1 MIGIDLGT
9 TYCCFGHWNNNKVE
23 IIPNHLGK
31 RTTPSIVIF
40 TENRPLVGEYSE
52 GYTVQYSDST
62 VYDLKRFI
70 GRQYEDSII
79 QEDKQFLTY
88 KIEENEKGIPIIS
101 VKYKEEKKKFRIEEI
116 IGLLLKKIKES
127 CETFLN
133 KQIEKVIITVPA
145 HFNIIQRQATSG
157 E

>member
-23 IIPNHLGK
+23 IITNHLGK

-79 QEDKQFLTY
+79 QEDKRFLTY

-101 VKYKEEKKKFRIEEI
+101 VKYKEEENKLRIKEI
-116 IGLLLKKIKES
+116 IRLLLKKIKES
-127 CETFLN
+127 CEIF
-133 KQIEKVIITVPA
+133 
-145 HFNIIQRQATSG
+145 
-157 E
+157 